1 LTEGLDLL
9 NNKRQLNSTKKKG
22 VFNLVEQIWTYKEG
36 PCSIVFDES
45 IGTTVENR
53 DEAKE

>member
-1 LTEGLDLL
+1 M
-9 NNKRQLNSTKKKG
+9 G

-36 PCSIVFDES
+36 PFSIVFDES
-45 IGTTVENR
+45 LRTTAENR